1 MLLGLVLLCTVVAIC
16 CLMASSYSGGGDSM
30 NAGGGE
36 SGWGWV
42 SIETPDTIVRD
53 RPGFLLNCKSGL
65 ADRVQFDTEGAP
77 CSVNT
82 IQRKLII
89 DLLSDQ
95 F

>member
-1 MLLGLVLLCTVVAIC
+1 MLLCTVVAIC

-36 SGWGWV
+36 SGWL

-77 CSVNT
+77 CSVNR
-82 IQRKLII
+82 IQRKMII